1 MIIFNLFNPMAFDPT
16 KPVEGSEIDA
26 TELRAQLTGLDDK
39 ITAIGS
45 VTGAQVDTTNTGPPG
60 SSAGASVSLSGGVL
74 HFNFDVPQGVDGLQ
88 GPPGEVTQSQL
99 SNDLVNTQNAA
110 VNTALGLSSANSN
123 GVSLLSGTVSNPPT
137 QAEVQE
143 NRDRLNELI
152 NALRR

>member
-1 MIIFNLFNPMAFDPT
+1 MPFDPA
-16 KPVEGSEIDA
+16 KPVAGSPNSSAEM
-26 TELRAQLTGLDDK
+26 RAQLTGLKGLID
-39 ITAIGS
+39 AVPS
-45 VTGAQVDTTNTGPPG
+45 VTGAQVDSTSTGPPG
-60 SSAGASVSLSGGVL
+60 SSAGVSVSLSGGVL
-74 HFNFDVPQGVDGLQ
+74 HFNFDVPQGVDGQQ

-110 VNTALGLSSANSN
+110 VNMAMGLSSANSN

>member
-1 MIIFNLFNPMAFDPT
+1 MPFNPLL
-16 KPVEGSEIDA
+16 PVNGASLVA
-26 TELRAQLTGLDDK
+26 AELRSQFTGLDDK
-39 ITAIGS
+39 ITAVPA

-60 SSAGASVSLSGGVL
+60 SSAGVSVSLSGGVL
-74 HFNFDVPQGVDGLQ
+74 HFNFDVPQGVDGQQ

-110 VNTALGLSSANSN
+110 VNTAMGLSSANSN

-137 QAEVQE
+137 QTEVQE

-152 NALRR
+152 SALRR